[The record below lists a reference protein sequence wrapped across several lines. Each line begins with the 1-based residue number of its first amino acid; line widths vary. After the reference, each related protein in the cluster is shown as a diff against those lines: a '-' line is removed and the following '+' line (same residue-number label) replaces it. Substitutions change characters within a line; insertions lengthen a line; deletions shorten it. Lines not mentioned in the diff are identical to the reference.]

1 MRYIVQN
8 AGDQQQGKKKQ
19 DADSGIYILRK
30 KDAFG
35 TKLCRRAKMDIE
47 KRKNEMLV
55 ELSLLKK
62 GVAAIQP
69 RHSPPQVL

>member
-1 MRYIVQN
+1 
-8 AGDQQQGKKKQ
+8 
-19 DADSGIYILRK
+19 
-30 KDAFG
+30 
-35 TKLCRRAKMDIE
+35 MDIE